1 MFPMWEHAMKSR
13 ADHCSQGSERFGLR
27 HPQAEGPLS
36 VWFSLVSKAAW
47 TGPADVK
54 AMFGTSV
61 DVVADNRVIF
71 DIAGDKY
78 RLIAHVA
85 YPFKRVLIKVH
96 RHAQGL

>member
-1 MFPMWEHAMKSR
+1 MQIIARKALRDFW
-13 ADHCSQGSERFGLR
+13 LR
-27 HPQAEGPLS
+27 HSQAEGPLS

-61 DVVADNRVIF
+61 DFVADNRVIF
-71 DIAGDKY
+71 DITGNKY

>member
-1 MFPMWEHAMKSR
+1 MQIIARKALRDFW
-13 ADHCSQGSERFGLR
+13 LR

-61 DVVADNRVIF
+61 DFVADNRVIF
-71 DIAGDKY
+71 DIAGNKY

-85 YPFKRVLIKVH
+85 YPFKHVLIKVH

>member
-1 MFPMWEHAMKSR
+1 MQIIARKALRDFW
-13 ADHCSQGSERFGLR
+13 LR

-61 DVVADNRVIF
+61 DFVADNRVIF
-71 DIAGDKY
+71 DITGNKY

>member
-1 MFPMWEHAMKSR
+1 MQIIARKALRDFW
-13 ADHCSQGSERFGLR
+13 LR

-61 DVVADNRVIF
+61 DFVADHRVIF
-71 DIAGDKY
+71 DITGNKY